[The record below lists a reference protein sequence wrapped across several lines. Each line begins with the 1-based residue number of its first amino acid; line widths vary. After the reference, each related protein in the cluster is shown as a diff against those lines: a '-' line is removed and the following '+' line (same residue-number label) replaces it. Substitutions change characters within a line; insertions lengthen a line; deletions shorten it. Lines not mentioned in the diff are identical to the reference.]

1 MSVRDFSQERMASQE
16 RETPFSGYGDRVG
29 SGVAYTPTQW
39 KGGELVTDP
48 ALVNKSIKPRR
59 FYYAPI
65 GDGVVAADGVELKRL
80 PRDLTPKVEVIQ
92 QRIVEKSDRGRPGVR
107 ITEKTWS
114 TGAPTED
121 SLKGYGHSDNPNEF
135 PASDAGRGS
144 RASDPDAFASLADQL
159 GPSVR
164 PTSAQSA
171 PPPTKN
177 GFGGDTGTAPKDWK
191 RGPAEDGAAGQP
203 KNWEGDG
210 GPRMGG
216 RGAGRPNGGG
226 GPYDASSRSTPLD
239 FGKAPAANGLGGGA
253 ADLPLSG
260 RSSAAS
266 TGLYEPGMRYEI
278 KKDYRV
284 TNPRELIHQYATTT
298 PVTVIDPSLETTR
311 TITRQHYTQTV
322 EESFGPYPPYTSP
335 PNVPSPLK
343 FVQQLRDETMTESQ
357 RQANRQQQ
365 SMSASSRDSNFE
377 QRIEEI
383 RRSTSRQAS
392 SDPMVEQLSSRLQHS
407 GLK

>member
-1 MSVRDFSQERMASQE
+1 MSVRDVSQERMASQE
-16 RETPFSGYGDRVG
+16 RETPFAGYGDRVG

-48 ALVNKSIKPRR
+48 ALVSKSIKPRR
-59 FYYAPI
+59 FYYSPI
-65 GDGVVAADGVELKRL
+65 GDGVVAADGVELKRF
-80 PRDLTPKVEVIQ
+80 PPDLTPKMEVIQ
-92 QRIVEKSDRGRPGVR
+92 QRIVDKSERGRPGVR

-114 TGAPTED
+114 TGGPTED
-121 SLKGYGHSDNPNEF
+121 SLKGYGHTERPTGPPSSG
-135 PASDAGRGS
+135 AVRGS
-144 RASDPDAFASLADQL
+144 RAPETEAFANLSDQL
-159 GPSVR
+159 GPSAR

-171 PPPTKN
+171 PQPSKN
-177 GFGGDTGTAPKDWK
+177 GFGGDAAAPKDWGK
-191 RGPAEDGAAGQP
+191 GPGDGAGVP
-203 KNWEGDG
+203 KETG
-210 GPRMGG
+210 GAP
-216 RGAGRPNGGG
+216 
-226 GPYDASSRSTPLD
+226 SSRSTPLD
-239 FGKAPAANGLGGGA
+239 FGKSPVSNGLGGGTS
-253 ADLPLSG
+253 DFPLSG

-266 TGLYEPGMRYEI
+266 TGLYEPGMRYEMR
-278 KKDYRV
+278 KDYRV

-335 PNVPSPLK
+335 PNVPCPLN
-343 FVQQLRDETMTESQ
+343 FVRQLRDETMTDSQ

-365 SMSASSRDSNFE
+365 PMSATSRDSNFE
-377 QRIEEI
+377 QRVEEI

-392 SDPMVEQLSSRLQHS
+392 SDPMVEQLSNRLQS